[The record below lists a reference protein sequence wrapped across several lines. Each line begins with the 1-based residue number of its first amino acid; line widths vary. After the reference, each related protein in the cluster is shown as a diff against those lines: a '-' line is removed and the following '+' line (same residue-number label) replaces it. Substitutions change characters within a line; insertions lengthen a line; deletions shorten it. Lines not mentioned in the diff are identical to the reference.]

1 MVRTRYA
8 RQGGSTQSKLF
19 GRLKKKAT
27 RLSGL
32 ASRKMLAV
40 VAALGVLAS
49 PLVGIGNPANAVNC
63 STDFAGGTGTSSDPW
78 KVSTPAQLSALYPC
92 GTVGKYFEQT
102 NDINLESITSWTPIY
117 LFSGTYYGQNFR
129 ITNLKIEGNV
139 DYVGL
144 FRVTGPLSLLTGL
157 NLVVNSVTGGTGTAG
172 LVSNNQGTIS
182 ASSVSGGSVTSRGT
196 YAAAMVAINAVGSTI
211 EKSWASTSVSVTNA
225 VVGGLVGVNE
235 SGKIIDSYATGAVT
249 GQYSVGGLVGR
260 NLLYDSTTTIKNSY
274 STGLVTGTSEK
285 GGFVG
290 TSLNHASFASGT
302 TIPFTGKNFWDTT
315 SSGQSLFGTST
326 PAVTASVVAGKTTAE
341 MKSFSTFGPSGG
353 NWKITNGWAVY
364 DATNSIWGMCTG
376 MNSGY
381 PFLLWQDPTGVGC
394 GFPGPPTSPSATASG
409 TSATVS
415 WVAPTNSGNTSI
427 SSYTVTSSPDSKTCT
442 ATASERS
449 CTVTGLTTG
458 QSYSLTVTATNT
470 LGTSAASTAVTVTPR
485 VIPTEVIDG
494 IPVAVEGNE
503 SALVSWTN
511 KSSLNVTGYEVI
523 ANPGGS
529 TCVAVT
535 SLVTDPSCTVPNLVN
550 GTSYTFT
557 VKTTNSAGVSLFVS
571 SPSAMYVPRTF
582 PSAPTAVQVLA
593 GDESVL
599 VTWMPPTN
607 TGGTALTSYT
617 ATSNPGGHTCT
628 ATAPST
634 ICFVPG
640 LTNGQAY
647 TFTVTARSAAF
658 ATVGESNASIAS
670 DSVTPLTTPGAPT
683 FTSLTPGNG
692 YLAASFSPP
701 TSDGGSAIT
710 RYDYSVDNGAHWF
723 AFGSVSTSAPQRITG
738 LSAGVSYDVLIR
750 AVNAA
755 GAGPS
760 TSAQTAT
767 FVTAPAAPSGVTG
780 VAGDNGVALAWTAPT
795 MTGGRA
801 LVSYTATALPGG
813 ASCTVLAPITTCDI
827 TGLTNGVNYTF
838 KVTATNTIGTG
849 TPSLA
854 TAAMKP
860 ISPAASNVTLE
871 IVIAVVVGDPVAG
884 GSAEFSST
892 GLEPSSPWDLVV
904 RSTPRVLSSGT
915 SGAAGTILGNAV
927 IPTGLEAG
935 WHSLTLSGRNYL
947 GYQVSSTTWFEIN
960 ASGELMGASSID
972 PKTLEQNRLAQ
983 TGQATR
989 EIALLAFA
997 LMALGFVLTRRRT
1010 RQTT

>member
-8 RQGGSTQSKLF
+8 RQGRSTQNKLF
-19 GRLKKKAT
+19 GRLKKNAT

-40 VAALGVLAS
+40 VAASGVLAS
-49 PLVGIGNPANAVNC
+49 PLAGIGNPANAAVNC

-78 KVSTPAQLSALYPC
+78 KVSTPAQLSALSTC
-92 GTVGKYFEQT
+92 GTAGKYFEQI
-102 NDINLESITSWTPIY
+102 NDINLGSITSWVPIPS
-117 LFSGTYYGQNFR
+117 FSGSYNGQNFR
-129 ITNLKIEGNV
+129 ITNLRIESSADFQALIN
-139 DYVGL
+139 L
-144 FRVTGPLSLLTGL
+144 NNQNSLLTGI
-157 NLVVNSVTGGTGTAG
+157 NLVVNTVTGGLLTAA
-172 LVSNNQGTIS
+172 LVVENRGSIT
-182 ASSVSGGSVTSRGT
+182 ASSVSGGSVTSRST
-196 YAAAMVAINAVGSTI
+196 YAGAMAAINSGII

-235 SGKIIDSYATGAVT
+235 GGKIIDSYATGAVT
-249 GQYSVGGLVGR
+249 GQSSVGGLVGK
-260 NLLYDSTTTIKNSY
+260 NLMYDSTTTIKNSY
-274 STGLVTGTSEK
+274 STGLVIGTSEK
-285 GGFVG
+285 GGLVG

-341 MKSFSTFGPSGG
+341 MKSFSTFGPIGG

-394 GFPGPPTSPSATASG
+394 GFPGPPTTPSATASG
-409 TSATVS
+409 TSATVT
-415 WVAPTNSGNTSI
+415 WVAPTKSGNTSI
-427 SSYTVTSSPDSKTCT
+427 TSYTVTSSPDSRTCT

-470 LGTSAASTAVTVTPR
+470 LGTGAASTAVTVTPR

-511 KSSLNVTGYEVI
+511 KSSLNVTGYEVT
-523 ANPGGS
+523 ASPGGS
-529 TCVAVT
+529 TCTAVT
-535 SLVTDPSCTVPNLVN
+535 SLVSDPSCTVPNLVN

-557 VKTTNSAGVSLFVS
+557 VKTTNSAGASLFVS

-582 PSAPTAVQVLA
+582 PSAPTSVQVLA

-738 LSAGVSYDVLIR
+738 LSTGVSYDVLIR

-827 TGLTNGVNYTF
+827 TGLTNGVKYTF
-838 KVTATNTIGTG
+838 TVTATNTIGTG

-860 ISPAASNVTLE
+860 ISPAASNVTFE

-892 GLEPSSPWDLVV
+892 GLEPSSPWDLIV

-997 LMALGFVLTRRRT
+997 LMAVGFVLTRRRT